1 MRANVDSGKDPVF
14 SAGSTDRLKI
24 RAFASRTQTIV
35 RNYFHRNISPLL
47 DGFKD
52 NRRYGDTEAVAGV
65 LGTAGDKS
73 DLNRRRLS
81 ELPRGVRCRVSNK
94 HLILV
99 RTRIIRGDLQFDSV
113 SCIYGVDRLGSDL
126 SIATIATQ

>member
-1 MRANVDSGKDPVF
+1 MRANVDSGEDPVF
-14 SAGSTDRLKI
+14 STGSTDRLKI
-24 RAFASRTQTIV
+24 RAPESRTQTIV

-94 HLILV
+94 RLILV
-99 RTRIIRGDLQFDSV
+99 RTRIIRGDSQFDSV
-113 SCIYGVDRLGSDL
+113 SCIYDVDRLGSDL
-126 SIATIATQ
+126 SIATIAT

>member
-1 MRANVDSGKDPVF
+1 MRANVDSDEDPLF
-14 SAGSTDRLKI
+14 STGSTDRLKI
-24 RAFASRTQTIV
+24 RALASRTQTIV

-94 HLILV
+94 RLILV
-99 RTRIIRGDLQFDSV
+99 RTRIIRGDSKFDSV
-113 SCIYGVDRLGSDL
+113 SCIYDVDRLGSDL
-126 SIATIATQ
+126 SIATIAT